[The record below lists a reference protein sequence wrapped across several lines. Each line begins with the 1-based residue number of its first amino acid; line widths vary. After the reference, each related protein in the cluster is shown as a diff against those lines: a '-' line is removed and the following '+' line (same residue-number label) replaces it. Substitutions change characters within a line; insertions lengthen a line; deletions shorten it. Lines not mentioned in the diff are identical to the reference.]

1 MAELTYPFTEEGIEQ
16 ALTAL
21 GTTPNAV
28 ATNLSAMGFRGCRDQ
43 ESNCPV
49 AHYLLASVPGMASV
63 GVFAERVV
71 SGTDRVER
79 FDSGHAECFDIGL
92 INEVVEL
99 PNAVAQFVLAFD
111 LGDYPDLNSEGTS

>member
-1 MAELTYPFTEEGIEQ
+1 VITYPFAEDGIEQ

-49 AHYLLASVPGMASV
+49 ANYLLASVSDMASV
-63 GVFAERVV
+63 SVF
-71 SGTDRVER
+71 VEELP
-79 FDSGHAECFDIGL
+79 DGYSSSAGGHAECFDLTPDRQQPLFVI
-92 INEVVEL
+92 EL
-99 PNAVAQFVLAFD
+99 PRPVVDFVLTFD
-111 LGDYPDLNSEGTS
+111 RGDYPDLITEAVR